1 MRRANLK
8 LKASLFRAPLFTATA
23 ALVVASFSELAAA
36 EPAHQAGNFGVG
48 IVGGIPDVG
57 LSLNYFTTDHTS
69 LQINPVL
76 ILGDDGGIGG
86 RIDYLFWP
94 SSIARGDALDLV
106 WFFGPGGRFF
116 VGDNGFAVGAELPVG
131 LGLAFNDIPLDINL
145 EAVPALHVLD
155 DRGVEPSLS
164 LGGVFNARYYF

>member
-1 MRRANLK
+1 SERPAAPQRRRVVQNLLSDLAERRRAVGRRLRHEVNHPEWEGTESTMRRANLK
-8 LKASLFRAPLFTATA
+8 LKASLFIAPLFTATA
-23 ALVVASFSELAAA
+23 ALAVASYSELAPA

-57 LSLNYFTTDHTS
+57 LSLNYFTTEHTS

-106 WFFGPGGRFF
+106 WFFGPGGR
-116 VGDNGFAVGAELPVG
+116 
-131 LGLAFNDIPLDINL
+131 
-145 EAVPALHVLD
+145 
-155 DRGVEPSLS
+155 
-164 LGGVFNARYYF
+164 